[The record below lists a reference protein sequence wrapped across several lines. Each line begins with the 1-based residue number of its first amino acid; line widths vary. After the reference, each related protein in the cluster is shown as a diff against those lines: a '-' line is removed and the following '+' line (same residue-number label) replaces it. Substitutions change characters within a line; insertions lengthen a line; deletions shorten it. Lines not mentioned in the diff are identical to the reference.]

1 VPAGGG
7 ADMLDRWVILLVAA
21 AYLSLLFAIAYY
33 GDKRADAGRSIIANP
48 YIYALSIAVYAT
60 SWTFYGSVGRA
71 ASSGIDFLPIYLGPT
86 LTFVLWGFV
95 LQKIIRICKAHRITS
110 IADFISS
117 RYGKSARLS
126 VLVTLIAV
134 VGITPYIS
142 LQLKAVATSFNVLV
156 QYPEVVMPPVS
167 SRVPVLADTAF
178 LVALLMA
185 MFAILFGTRHID
197 ASEHH
202 EGMVAAIAFESVVK
216 LVAFLAVGIFVT
228 YGVYDGFGDL
238 FAAAARAPEIAP
250 LFTVDGGAS
259 YGQWMTLML
268 LSMAAIIF
276 LPRQFQV
283 SVVENVNEDHL
294 KKAVWLFP
302 LYLLIINIFVLPIA
316 IGGQLH
322 FPGGE
327 VDADTFVLTV
337 PMAEKREGLALF
349 AFIGG
354 LSAATGMVIV
364 ASIALSTMICNDLIM
379 PALLR
384 LRWLRLTAR
393 GDLSGLLLTIRRGSI
408 VFILMLSYAYYRF
421 IGESAP
427 LVTIGLVSFAAVAQ
441 FAPAMI
447 GGIFWKGGT
456 RTGAL
461 IGLSLG
467 FAVWIYTLL
476 LPSFAQSGW
485 LPAAFIET
493 GAFGIALLKPHALFG
508 LHGMDSL
515 THAVFWSMFG
525 NIGGYVI
532 GSLLSRQSAI
542 ERIQG
547 ALFVDVLKHSG
558 GHGFSGAHGGSR
570 FWRGSATVP
579 DLRELL
585 ARFIGSRQADR
596 ALSNYAGARGLNLS
610 KLSEADAS
618 LVSFVERLLAG
629 VIGSASARVMV
640 DSVAKGEVVGLEEVM
655 KILEETSQ
663 VIEYSHGLEQKSRE
677 LEATTAELRAANER
691 LKELD
696 RLKDDFISTVSHEL
710 RTPLTSIRSFSE
722 ILGDHPELD
731 QRQREKF
738 LKIIV
743 KESERLTR
751 LINEILDLAK
761 MEAGRM
767 DWQMADID
775 PRPVIEDALAAA
787 SGLFAERPIRLDV
800 DFAGPLANIHADRD
814 RLMQVIV
821 NLLSNAVKF
830 CDQTDGHIIVAAES
844 RHGRLHLR
852 VTDNGPG
859 VPSND
864 RRFIFEKFQESREKL
879 ADKPRGTGLGLA
891 ISRQIVEH
899 FAGSIWVEDAPG
911 HGAAFC
917 FSIPD
922 SQNARTPDP
931 AGQREEVV

>member
-1 VPAGGG
+1 
-7 ADMLDRWVILLVAA
+7 MLASWVILLAAA

-33 GDKRADAGRSIIANP
+33 GDKRADAGRSLIANP

-117 RYGKSARLS
+117 RYGKSTRLS

-134 VGITPYIS
+134 VGILPYIS
-142 LQLKAVATSFNVLV
+142 LQLKAVSTSFNVLV
-156 QYPEVVMPPVS
+156 QYPEVVMPPIS

-202 EGMVAAIAFESVVK
+202 EGIVAAIAFESVVK

-238 FAAAARAPEIAP
+238 FAAAARSPDITP
-250 LFTVDGGAS
+250 LFTSDGGAS

-268 LSMAAIIF
+268 LSMAAIIC

-322 FPGGE
+322 FPGGG

-364 ASIALSTMICNDLIM
+364 AAIALSTMICNDLIM

-408 VFILMLSYAYYRF
+408 IFVLMLSYAYYRF
-421 IGESAP
+421 IGESAS
-427 LVTIGLVSFAAVAQ
+427 LVTIGLVSFAAAAQ

-476 LPSFAQSGW
+476 LPSFARSGW
-485 LPAAFIET
+485 LPMEFVEV

-508 LHGMDSL
+508 LSGMDSL
-515 THAVFWSMFG
+515 SHAVFWSMFV

-547 ALFVDVLKHSG
+547 VLFVDVFKHSG
-558 GHGFSGAHGGSR
+558 AQGGSR

-629 VIGSASARVMV
+629 AIGAASARVMV
-640 DSVAKGEVVGLEEVM
+640 ASVAKGEVVGLDEVM
-655 KILEETSQ
+655 KILDETSQ

-696 RLKDDFISTVSHEL
+696 RLKDDFLATVSHEL

-722 ILGDHPELD
+722 ILGDHPDLD
-731 QRQREKF
+731 LRQREKF
-738 LKIIV
+738 LTIIV

-767 DWQMADID
+767 DWEMADID

-787 SGLFAERPIRLDV
+787 SGLFADRSIRLDV
-800 DFAGPLANIHADRD
+800 DFANPLATIHADRD

-830 CDQTDGHIIVAAES
+830 CDQTQGLVIVAAES

-859 VPSND
+859 VPPND
-864 RRFIFEKFQESREKL
+864 RQLIFEKFQESREKL

-891 ISRQIVEH
+891 ISRQIVEY
-899 FAGSIWVEDAPG
+899 FGGSIWVEDAPG

-922 SQNARTPDP
+922 GRNVRAPDP
-931 AGQREEVV
+931 VDQREEVV